1 MSGLDKMVERYNELL
16 VIQKEMIS
24 QFNKKL
30 KDIEKRVTS
39 LESK

>member
-16 VIQKEMIS
+16 EIQKEMIS

-30 KDIEKRVTS
+30 NDIEKRVTL
-39 LESK
+39 LESR